1 MPAFAPASP
10 SPRSLR
16 REPLS
21 TPGGTLMLSWC
32 VRRCTPEPS
41 QLGHGFAEIVPAPHA
56 AAAAACP
63 AGAEEVAEQ
72 VADDVLEVAAEVEAR
87 APRRALLEGG
97 VSEAV
102 VEAPPLRVGE
112 HLVGLRDLL
121 EALLGLVV
129 VLGIAVGMVPEGEL
143 AVSFLDVVLA
153 RGAGHAEDLVVV
165 AL

>member
-1 MPAFAPASP
+1 
-10 SPRSLR
+10 
-16 REPLS
+16 
-21 TPGGTLMLSWC
+21 
-32 VRRCTPEPS
+32 
-41 QLGHGFAEIVPAPHA
+41 
-56 AAAAACP
+56 
-63 AGAEEVAEQ
+63 
-72 VADDVLEVAAEVEAR
+72 
-87 APRRALLEGG
+87 

-165 AL
+165 ALHRKREEPSPARG